1 MEQVLLKDI
10 CKITM
15 GQSPKSEFY
24 RYSPEGIPFM
34 QGCTTFGKFYP
45 TIDTWTVQW
54 NKEAQF
60 NDILFTV
67 RAPVGDINYAPCRM
81 AIGRG
86 LAAIHPIKIERE
98 YLYYLLKY
106 EKGKFLS
113 KSNGSVYDAI
123 NIDTLSKMKL
133 NIHDKESRQKIAT
146 LLNNYDVL
154 IENNNS
160 RIQALENTADS
171 LFKEWFIRFRFP
183 GHEKYGKKESELGKI
198 PCCFDILKMND
209 VFEYYVGGGWGND
222 DSSDEFPVDAYVIR
236 GTDFP
241 FIAKS
246 DVSTCPYRYHK
257 VSNYTPRKLKE
268 NDIVLEISGG
278 TAEQPVGR
286 AVIITKGVL
295 EQLNDKVICASF
307 CKLIRPDYSKVTKY
321 YFYQWLKYLYDTR
334 IIERYQLQSTGII
347 NFKFEYFLRKGP
359 VLIPEKELMDL
370 FEKNVKP
377 MRDEIDVLAK
387 KNVLLAKQ
395 RDSLLLKIMGGKL
408 SVEGKEIV

>member
-24 RYSPEGIPFM
+24 RYTPEGIPFM

-67 RAPVGDINYAPCRM
+67 RAPVGNINYAPCRM

-123 NIDTLSKMKL
+123 NIDALSKMKL

-146 LLNNYDVL
+146 LLNNYDDL
-154 IENNNS
+154 IENNNK
-160 RIQALENTADS
+160 RIKLLEQMAAE
-171 LFKEWFIRFRFP
+171 LYKEWFVRFRFP
-183 GHEKYGKKESELGKI
+183 GYESVQTKIQNAKGWTFGDNENGQNIPEPWSFGELKA
-198 PCCFDILKMND
+198 LA
-209 VFEYYVGGGWGND
+209 
-222 DSSDEFPVDAYVIR
+222 EFIR
-236 GTDFP
+236 GKNITLTEMIEGSIP
-241 FIAKS
+241 VISAGLEPS
-246 DVSTCPYRYHK
+246 GYHN
-257 VSNYTPRKLKE
+257 VSNVEGYNLTISASGANAGYLSYHLE
-268 NDIVLEISGG
+268 DIWAADCSYYNNKKNLWFVYHALNFL
-278 TAEQPVGR
+278 QPVIKNMQIGSAQPHVYAKNINR
-286 AVIITKGVL
+286 ISTIIPSQ
-295 EQLNDKVICASF
+295 E
-307 CKLIRPDYSKVTKY
+307 LI
-321 YFYQWLKYLYDTR
+321 
-334 IIERYQLQSTGII
+334 
-347 NFKFEYFLRKGP
+347 
-359 VLIPEKELMDL
+359 DL
-370 FEKNVKP
+370 FMEKVKP
-377 MRDEIDVLAK
+377 LYEEIKVLK
-387 KNVLLAKQ
+387 QKNEFLTKQ
-395 RDSLLLKIMGGKL
+395 RDSLLPRLMSGKIDL
-408 SVEGKEIV
+408 EDKEVI